1 MFWVTSYYLKV
12 EKTSAYQQWLL
23 SPEAKTLMAD
33 AERETGMK
41 YVGTYWTVLG
51 FGEFDCEDWWE
62 TPNWAAI
69 DTLRESAAMEK
80 LFLRTWELDFTD
92 NSRSA
97 QQRMLRTTE
106 DIRTYNPPKKS
117 DD

>member
-1 MFWVTSYYLKV
+1 M
-12 EKTSAYQQWLL
+12 
-23 SPEAKTLMAD
+23 
-33 AERETGMK
+33 
-41 YVGTYWTVLG
+41 
-51 FGEFDCEDWWE
+51 
-62 TPNWAAI
+62 

-80 LFLRTWELDFTD
+80 LFFRTWELDFTD

-106 DIRTYNPPKKS
+106 DIRTYSPPKKS

>member
-1 MFWVTSYYLKV
+1 
-12 EKTSAYQQWLL
+12 
-23 SPEAKTLMAD
+23 MAAFPGSEVID
-33 AERETGMK
+33 GCAERETGMK

-69 DTLRESAAMEK
+69 DTLRGSAAMEK
-80 LFLRTWELDFTD
+80 LFLRIWELDFTD
-92 NSRSA
+92 NSRNA

-106 DIRTYNPPKKS
+106 DIRTFSPPKTS
-117 DD
+117 DG

>member
-23 SPEAKTLMAD
+23 SPEAQTLMAD
-33 AERETGMK
+33 VERETGMK

-69 DTLRESAAMEK
+69 DTLRESAAIGR
-80 LFLRTWELDFTD
+80 LFERTWELDFAD
-92 NSRSA
+92 NSRNA
-97 QQRMLRTTE
+97 QQRMLRTTA
-106 DIRTYNPPKKS
+106 DIRTFSPPRKA
-117 DD
+117 DE